1 MKWENKDSL
10 KHRKPLVLP
19 YQKVFIPTFA
29 ENKKSKELTAT

>member
-19 YQKVFIPTFA
+19 YQRFFVTAFA